1 MLLVAIVFFGLLLLG
16 MPVGFVLGVAGM
28 RSPKNTIATSSILLL
43 LYSFGT
49 YLAVISKEIM
59 DSDQQ

>member
-28 RSPKNTIATSSILLL
+28 VGIFDMGGGRFLAMWDKSPPPQSPLWPRSP
-43 LYSFGT
+43 
-49 YLAVISKEIM
+49 AV
-59 DSDQQ
+59 